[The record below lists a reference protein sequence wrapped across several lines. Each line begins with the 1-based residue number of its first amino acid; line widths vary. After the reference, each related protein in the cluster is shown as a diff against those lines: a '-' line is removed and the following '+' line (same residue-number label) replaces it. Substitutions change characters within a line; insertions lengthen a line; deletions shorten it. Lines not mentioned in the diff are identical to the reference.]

1 MYIFRL
7 KDAEVLNEITIIT
20 MVPSDLIIDYYYM
33 GTHIH
38 KFAMGRPKKATYLIR
53 ALTY

>member
-20 MVPSDLIIDYYYM
+20 IMVPSDLIIDYYYM
-33 GTHIH
+33 GTHINN
-38 KFAMGRPKKATYLIR
+38 FAMGRPKKATYLMR
-53 ALTY
+53 ALS